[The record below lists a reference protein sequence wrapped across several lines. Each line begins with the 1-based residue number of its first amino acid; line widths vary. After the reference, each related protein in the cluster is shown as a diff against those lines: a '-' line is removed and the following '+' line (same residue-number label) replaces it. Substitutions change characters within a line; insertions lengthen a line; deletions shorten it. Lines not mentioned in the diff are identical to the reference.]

1 MNNDRSLLGIIAIEN
16 TIAGSILQNHEL
28 LRKSELSIIGEY
40 KLRIS
45 HVLAALPGETM
56 DDILE
61 VNSHPMALMQ
71 CGDFLQAHPKMKVV
85 EKDDTKFTT

>member
-1 MNNDRSLLGIIAIEN
+1 
-16 TIAGSILQNHEL
+16 
-28 LRKSELSIIGEY
+28 
-40 KLRIS
+40 
-45 HVLAALPGETM
+45 M

-85 EKDDTKFTT
+85 EKDDTAGSAQEISHRHLSGHAAICGKLAAEIYNMNILAGRYRNQQTKFHSFSNSCRSFSP